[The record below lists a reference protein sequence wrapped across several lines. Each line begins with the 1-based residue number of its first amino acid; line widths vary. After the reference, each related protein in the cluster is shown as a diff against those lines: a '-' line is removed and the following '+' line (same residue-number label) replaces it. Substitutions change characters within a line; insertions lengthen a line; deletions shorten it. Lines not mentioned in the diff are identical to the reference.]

1 MRKRV
6 PAERMNELKHV
17 PAKLG
22 ESKLGSTATTRRVKQ
37 LHCRRGASAIFEV
50 RAPSTLS
57 FFGDFWGPESA
68 SKRGLAQD
76 GLKSA
81 PWAPWGR
88 PGRVQGRKWFPAGS
102 PKETPGEPKRLQ
114 NRVKIEVFFP
124 MPRGR
129 FQDLPPGAPRG
140 AFWSH
145 FGCFVVVFWR
155 FPMCF
160 LQCIFETLRF
170 LMCLLRFGFPLFM

>member
-1 MRKRV
+1 MW
-6 PAERMNELKHV
+6 
-17 PAKLG
+17 KLH
-22 ESKLGSTATTRRVKQ
+22 S
-37 LHCRRGASAIFEV
+37 RRGASAIFEV
-50 RAPSTLS
+50 WAPSTLS
-57 FFGDFWGPESA
+57 FLGDFWGPESA

-88 PGRVQGRKWFPAGS
+88 LGRVQGRKWFPAGS

-129 FQDLPPGAPRG
+129 FQDLSPGAPRG
-140 AFWSH
+140 PFWGHVWCVLLYFDVFPRVYCNLSLKSDVFSCVYCGLAFH
-145 FGCFVVVFWR
+145 F
-155 FPMCF
+155 
-160 LQCIFETLRF
+160 
-170 LMCLLRFGFPLFM
+170 